1 MLGIAAQ
8 VAQQQQAETTGLA
21 FLETTKNPV
30 AHNTDALPVSSGKVE
45 VTQKAVAAP
54 SLNTGVVEMLDIDPN
69 TSKTEILP
77 TSQTSTAIAEV
88 LPALSSTATKA
99 DTAAPSSVDAGVV
112 QKLEIAPKSSASV
125 EIAQVSEANVAKT
138 ELVKTVS
145 TGDNSPSSAEITVGP
160 AAKAD
165 ETTSTVDVKPAS
177 EIQNSANKNSQA
189 SSALPLSQHGV
200 SIADIVGQESQWQH
214 QLAYDRLQKQYA
226 MSDSEAMKRP
236 FDDILVSYPIA
247 PSLAL
252 TSVRD
257 KFLVAPHAL
266 QRQRS
271 NVPVIYAAGIATH
284 PDFELAMVD
293 VGLQVHAFDCTLP
306 ADPIAKLT
314 EQQKQYVHFH
324 PWCLGS
330 KLPAQSSLQTEYA
343 RKSQNKTFEFNSIQ
357 ESRVLLGHSH
367 IDVLKL
373 DIEGYEWE
381 VLEREILQK
390 KVFSVGNAASVSLET
405 TSTSLKLDEV
415 TSMTAST
422 SGTAKVA
429 AEFSDHTKVTS
440 VDPTSTVSAS
450 TTTTAASTSTSE
462 KEPTTLVANS
472 ASGAGSSG
480 GLEMLDVAQIKA
492 MTTST
497 VTTPAQRRFLRALS
511 TTASESLQSNEQP
524 QINFVMSNDKLIAS
538 GSMETPSVLSTS
550 ESKLVAKENTDSA
563 FNSPQYLPSQLLFEL
578 HTKGAN
584 PNCVEPR
591 LTQEKDRNAVNRLFA
606 ELWSLG
612 YRVVFKYLNPEDP
625 TCADFT
631 LIRVPE
637 AQLPPLQ
644 TPSNAL
650 SGASDAVV
658 VSSTESVPS
667 VTSEATVGGT
677 SVASSFAVES
687 VVTASLE
694 PADVTKNQEATAVQF
709 LNLDTAAANT
719 RSATTAAVLP
729 TSVPQDERVARKTSE
744 LQFQA
749 PATSVAPVLAAAS
762 TAATTPQVQ
771 FLEPQAANAA
781 STASNAAILSATQ
794 VPSQSQVQFLEPMTT
809 SAASSIAVA
818 APATAQV
825 QFLEMKSTGVA
836 PSESTAAAAA
846 TPTST
851 LAASGTA
858 AAVQFLEPKSTAT
871 PAAEPTTTAQVQFLE
886 MKSNGAAP
894 SESTAAVAV
903 APTSTVITAAE
914 PTTTA
919 QVQFLNADAGSASP
933 AVPTTVATAPTVTST
948 TAASVVQF
956 LEPATTSSALPS
968 TTTTTTTAMSG
979 PAQQQV
985 QFLEA
990 KTVVTTALARTSSS
1004 AIAATNVATPAQV
1017 QFLESASSGVD
1028 RQVTSTATVQAPS
1041 QQQVQ
1046 FLEPQ
1051 AVSTKA
1057 TSLPAAAPAVTT
1069 VASSTSPA
1077 QVEILDLQ
1085 PTKANTVVSSVATPS
1100 VTQESAQPQVQFL
1113 ELQAKSDT
1121 TSAATT
1127 ATATAA
1133 TAPTTATKTTT
1144 TTASSTAAQAQSE
1157 QALQFLQA
1165 PAVSA
1170 NIAAQVNA
1178 GASSTAAASA
1188 AAEAKSSTEL
1198 QFLKQ
1203 RRLRYQT

>member
-30 AHNTDALPVSSGKVE
+30 AHNTDVLPVSSGKVE
-45 VTQKAVAAP
+45 VTEKAVTAP
-54 SLNTGVVEMLDIDPN
+54 SLNTGVEMLDIAPN

-77 TSQTSTAIAEV
+77 ASQTSTANTEV
-88 LPALSSTATKA
+88 SPASSSTTTTA
-99 DTAAPSSVDAGVV
+99 DTAAPSSVDAGVA

-145 TGDNSPSSAEITVGP
+145 TGDNSPSSAETTVGS
-160 AAKAD
+160 AAKAA

-177 EIQNSANKNSQA
+177 EIQDSANKNSQA
-189 SSALPLSQHGV
+189 SSAAPVPQHGV
-200 SIADIVGQESQWQH
+200 SITDILGQESQWQH

-266 QRQRS
+266 QRQRR
-271 NVPVIYAAGIATH
+271 NAPVIYAAGIATH

-343 RKSQNKTFEFNSIQ
+343 RKSQNKTFEFHSIQ
-357 ESRVLLGHSH
+357 ESQVLLGHSH

-405 TSTSLKLDEV
+405 TSTSLKLDEA
-415 TSMTAST
+415 TSTTAST

-429 AEFSDHTKVTS
+429 AEFSDQTKVKY
-440 VDPTSTVSAS
+440 VDPASTVSAS
-450 TTTTAASTSTSE
+450 TTTAAESTSTSVPRSE
-462 KEPTTLVANS
+462 QEPTTLVANS

-480 GLEMLDVAQIKA
+480 GLVMLDVAQIKA
-492 MTTST
+492 MTTTT
-497 VTTPAQRRFLRALS
+497 VNTPAQRRFLRALS

-524 QINFVMSNDKLIAS
+524 QINFVMSNDKPMAS
-538 GSMETPSVLSTS
+538 GTVETPSVLSTS
-550 ESKLVAKENTDSA
+550 ESKLVAKENTVSA
-563 FNSPQYLPSQLLFEL
+563 FKSPQYLPSQLLFEL

-591 LTQEKDRNAVNRLFA
+591 LTREKDRNAVNRLFA

-644 TPSNAL
+644 TPSNAM

-677 SVASSFAVES
+677 PVAPSSSADS
-687 VVTASLE
+687 VVTASSE
-694 PADVTKNQEATAVQF
+694 PADVTKNQETTAVQF
-709 LNLDTAAANT
+709 LNLDTAAVNT

-729 TSVPQDERVARKTSE
+729 TSFPQDERVARKTSE
-744 LQFQA
+744 LQFLA
-749 PATSVAPVLAAAS
+749 PATSVTPVPAAAS

-794 VPSQSQVQFLEPMTT
+794 VPSQSQVQFLEPTTT
-809 SAASSIAVA
+809 SAASSTAVA

-825 QFLEMKSTGVA
+825 QFLETKSNGVA

-871 PAAEPTTTAQVQFLE
+871 
-886 MKSNGAAP
+886 
-894 SESTAAVAV
+894 
-903 APTSTVITAAE
+903 TAAE

-919 QVQFLNADAGSASP
+919 QVQFLNADAGSASA
-933 AVPTTVATAPTVTST
+933 AVPTAVTTAPTVAST
-948 TAASVVQF
+948 TAASAVQF
-956 LEPATTSSALPS
+956 LEPASTSSALPS
-968 TTTTTTTAMSG
+968 TTTTTTTAMSE

-990 KTVVTTALARTSSS
+990 KTVVTAASAPISSS
-1004 AIAATNVATPAQV
+1004 ATAATTVATPAQV

-1028 RQVTSTATVQAPS
+1028 KQATSTATVQAPS

-1051 AVSTKA
+1051 TVATTA
-1057 TSLPAAAPAVTT
+1057 TSLPAATTAVTT
-1069 VASSTSPA
+1069 VASSKSPA

-1100 VTQESAQPQVQFL
+1100 ATQESAQPQVQFL
-1113 ELQAKSDT
+1113 ELQTKSDT
-1121 TSAATT
+1121 TSVAA
-1127 ATATAA
+1127 AA
-1133 TAPTTATKTTT
+1133 TAPATTTTTTTTT

-1170 NIAAQVNA
+1170 NAVAQVNT
-1178 GASSTAAASA
+1178 GASSTA

-1203 RRLRYQT
+1203 RRLRYQA